1 MNKNHWANTGHK
13 RKHYPRLMRTF
24 YEPLIRE
31 LVIQRK
37 MQGMGQLDVN
47 EMIGC
52 ADNLI
57 AKWEVG
63 MKVPS
68 LYYLLLWCEALGY
81 ELKLERVD

>member
-1 MNKNHWANTGHK
+1 
-13 RKHYPRLMRTF
+13 
-24 YEPLIRE
+24 
-31 LVIQRK
+31 